1 MREGFQ
7 CQKDK
12 KVMFGGSESEVLQ
25 LGNSGAARRG
35 VDPHSGHR
43 KKKKIKRIEFSA
55 RDIENKC
62 ANMWFSD
69 MRH

>member
-1 MREGFQ
+1 MKFCSSATVEQ
-7 CQKDK
+7 
-12 KVMFGGSESEVLQ
+12 
-25 LGNSGAARRG
+25 RG
-35 VDPHSGHR
+35 VVWTR
-43 KKKKIKRIEFSA
+43 TVVTEKKIKIKRIEFSA